1 MDAGRQRR
9 AYRFRSVLRKK
20 GREYGALYPPGL
32 ITKQYDRRVGFTASC
47 LIVVAWIGVTAGQIL
62 AAGKILSA
70 MESAVLSCGWWSSA
84 SSLSDIPC
92 SAAQYA
98 NIRTDVLDV
107 VIVFVGIF
115 TGLGVLLWQMGGI
128 NGLINALPADKL
140 SFPLSSNFGGSDLVS
155 YLLLVGLTYVVGP
168 DMYSRLFC
176 ARDGRTAKISV
187 FWAALFLIPIA
198 LAITLIGMGA
208 FALQPDILPEQAFPV
223 LITGILPTLAA
234 GVVLAALVS
243 AIMSTADA
251 TLLSA
256 GTILSMDI
264 IGHFRKSDNQQ
275 LSLRHSQ
282 IAILLIGL
290 ASLGLA
296 LMLKGL
302 LRPYYSPT
310 PSIPAG

>member
-1 MDAGRQRR
+1 
-9 AYRFRSVLRKK
+9 
-20 GREYGALYPPGL
+20 
-32 ITKQYDRRVGFTASC
+32 
-47 LIVVAWIGVTAGQIL
+47 
-62 AAGKILSA
+62 